1 MKKLNFRILALL
13 LPTISFANAQNAMAV
28 DALTA
33 KDLADKIKDDSNYAA
48 QIGKSINDINTPP
61 VTAQDLTDEIK
72 NDGNYAAKIGKS
84 INDINTPPVTAMTA
98 QELAD
103 TIEGHKSY
111 NDTVGQ
117 SIMDIDN
124 PSLGKIV
131 KAIKSNPNYEKTI
144 GASINQINGNPNP
157 EPSASVKNPLSKF
170 GLGAGLAFDI
180 PNTPLNA
187 KLFYGFGKSKLHG
200 AGAYYGSLVGLRT
213 GLLFV
218 YGNGKSKYGTDPA
231 NIATISEKMPAAFV
245 EFIYDFSLGHM
256 PISPY
261 LAGRLG
267 YAKHKLNFSAP
278 NAGTP
283 LSIDKKYNKFAYG
296 LGLGTQMKITNNI
309 AVDLSYNVNDFGFKS
324 NMIDISGFDGAPPE
338 TMLEVKKVKL
348 QHSANLLVKFSF

>member
-1 MKKLNFRILALL
+1 LALL
-13 LPTISFANAQNAMAV
+13 LPTISFANAQNAMAATAQNAMAAT
-28 DALTA
+28 ALTGQE
-33 KDLADKIKDDSNYAA
+33 LADKIKDDSNYAA
-48 QIGKSINDINTPP
+48 KIGKSINNINTPP
-61 VTAQDLTDEIK
+61 VTGQELADKIK
-72 NDGNYAAKIGKS
+72 DDSNYAAKIGKS
-84 INDINTPPVTAMTA
+84 INDINTPPTAMTA
-98 QELAD
+98 AEIAN
-103 TIEGHKSY
+103 TIKGHKSY

-131 KAIKSNPNYEKTI
+131 KAIKSNPNYKKTI
-144 GASINQINGNPNP
+144 GASINQINENPNP